1 MAFFEINVQL
11 ELRNYVKSLNT
22 IYFLYLINLMKTY
35 VTWIVV
41 ATIVLVLALVA
52 AATQVPIVTTN
63 AQNMTEGGA
72 AQNQTETTSM
82 TATNF
87 TAQKTAIST
96 VDTLPGHE
104 MHQAVVVLPQRTD
117 GKIWVGTLS
126 WSASKPVEVRL
137 LQNYDANVR
146 PDAVHGKPVTAPFA
160 QGESAISLLL
170 QTNGAGT
177 VPSYNAGSMN
187 FAASQVAFHT
197 LGGVPFTVTYTVD
210 AEAKSLTS

>member
-1 MAFFEINVQL
+1 MLTNFIYHNFLNINP
-11 ELRNYVKSLNT
+11 T
-22 IYFLYLINLMKTY
+22 MKTY
-35 VTWIVV
+35 VNWIVV
-41 ATIVLVLALVA
+41 AIAALVLALVP

-63 AQNMTEGGA
+63 AQNMTGAGA
-72 AQNQTETTSM
+72 AGQNQTGMTPETTSM

-87 TAQKTAIST
+87 TVQKTETSI
-96 VDTLPGHE
+96 VDALPGHE
-104 MHQAVVVLPQRTD
+104 GHQAVVVVPQRTD

-137 LQNYDANVR
+137 LQNYDANIK
-146 PDAVHGKPVTAPFA
+146 PDQAHGKPVTAPFA

-177 VPSYNAGSMN
+177 VPSYNAGSMD
-187 FAASQVAFHT
+187 FTASQVAFHT

>member
-1 MAFFEINVQL
+1 M
-11 ELRNYVKSLNT
+11 RNS
-22 IYFLYLINLMKTY
+22 FRKTDAR
-35 VTWIVV
+35 WIV
-41 ATIVLVLALVA
+41 AAITTVLVLALVA
-52 AATQVPIVTTN
+52 AATQVPTVTTN
-63 AQNMTEGGA
+63 AQIMTGGGGGA
-72 AQNQTETTSM
+72 AQNQTEMTSM
-82 TATNF
+82 TATTF

-96 VDTLPGHE
+96 VDSLPGHE
-104 MHQAVVVLPQRTD
+104 MHQAVIVLPQRSD
-117 GKIWVGTLS
+117 GMVWVGTLS
-126 WSASKPVEVRL
+126 WSSSKPVEVRL
-137 LQNYDANVR
+137 LQNYDESVT
-146 PDAVHGKPVTAPFA
+146 PDDAHGKPVTAPFA

>member
-1 MAFFEINVQL
+1 
-11 ELRNYVKSLNT
+11 
-22 IYFLYLINLMKTY
+22 MKTY

-41 ATIVLVLALVA
+41 ATTVLVLALVA
-52 AATQVPIVTTN
+52 AVTQVPIVTTN
-63 AQNMTEGGA
+63 AQLALPELNMTEGGA

-104 MHQAVVVLPQRTD
+104 MHQAVIVLPQRTD
-117 GKIWVGTLS
+117 GKVWVGTLS

-137 LQNYDANVR
+137 LQNYDANVK
-146 PDAVHGKPVTAPFA
+146 PDAAHGKPVTAPFA

-197 LGGVPFTVTYTVD
+197 LGGVPFSVTYTVD

>member
-1 MAFFEINVQL
+1 
-11 ELRNYVKSLNT
+11 
-22 IYFLYLINLMKTY
+22 MKTY
-35 VTWIVV
+35 VTWTLV
-41 ATIVLVLALVA
+41 ATTTVLVLALVA

-197 LGGVPFTVTYTVD
+197 LGGVPFSITYTVD

>member
-1 MAFFEINVQL
+1 MEKQTTHKRDV
-11 ELRNYVKSLNT
+11 RR
-22 IYFLYLINLMKTY
+22 
-35 VTWIVV
+35 IVA
-41 ATIVLVLALVA
+41 ATTTVLVLALVA
-52 AATQVPIVTTN
+52 AATQVPTVTTN
-63 AQNMTEGGA
+63 AQIMTGEGGAAQQIGGA
-72 AQNQTETTSM
+72 AQNQTEMTSM
-82 TATNF
+82 TATTF

-96 VDTLPGHE
+96 VDSLPGHQ
-104 MHQAVVVLPQRTD
+104 MHQAVIVLPQRSD
-117 GKIWVGTLS
+117 GMVWVGTLS
-126 WSASKPVEVRL
+126 WSSSKPVEVRL
-137 LQNYDANVR
+137 LQNYDESVT
-146 PDAVHGKPVTAPFA
+146 PDDAHGKPVTAPFA

>member
-1 MAFFEINVQL
+1 MKSCATSIVMA
-11 ELRNYVKSLNT
+11 T
-22 IYFLYLINLMKTY
+22 T
-35 VTWIVV
+35 T
-41 ATIVLVLALVA
+41 VLVLALVA

-63 AQNMTEGGA
+63 AQNMTAVGT
-72 AQNQTETTSM
+72 AQNQAETTSM

-96 VDTLPGHE
+96 VDALPGHE
-104 MHQAVVVLPQRTD
+104 MHQAVTVLPQRTD

-137 LQNYDANVR
+137 LQNYDANVK
-146 PDAVHGKPVTAPFA
+146 PDAAHGKPVTAPFG
-160 QGESAISLLL
+160 QGESAISLIL

-177 VPSYNAGSMN
+177 VPSYNAGSIN

-197 LGGVPFTVTYTVD
+197 LGGIPFTVTYTVD

>member
-1 MAFFEINVQL
+1 MQI
-11 ELRNYVKSLNT
+11 
-22 IYFLYLINLMKTY
+22 MKTH

-41 ATIVLVLALVA
+41 ATTTVLMLALVA
-52 AATQVPIVTTN
+52 AVTQVPIVTTN
-63 AQNMTEGGA
+63 AQNMTGGGA
-72 AQNQTETTSM
+72 AQNQTEMTSM

-96 VDTLPGHE
+96 VDTLSGHE
-104 MHQAVVVLPQRTD
+104 EHQAVVVLPQRTD
-117 GKIWVGTLS
+117 GKIWIGTLS

-137 LQNYDANVR
+137 LQNYDASVQ
-146 PDAVHGKPVTAPFA
+146 PDEAHGKPVTAPFA

-197 LGGVPFTVTYTVD
+197 LGGIPFTVTYTVD

>member
-1 MAFFEINVQL
+1 
-11 ELRNYVKSLNT
+11 
-22 IYFLYLINLMKTY
+22 MKTD
-35 VTWIVV
+35 VRRIV
-41 ATIVLVLALVA
+41 AAITTVLVLALVA

-104 MHQAVVVLPQRTD
+104 MHQAVIVLPQRTD
-117 GKIWVGTLS
+117 GMIWVGTLS

-137 LQNYDANVR
+137 LQNYDANVK
-146 PDAVHGKPVTAPFA
+146 PDAAHGKPVTAPFA

-197 LGGVPFTVTYTVD
+197 LGGVPFSVTYTVD

>member
-1 MAFFEINVQL
+1 
-11 ELRNYVKSLNT
+11 
-22 IYFLYLINLMKTY
+22 MKTD
-35 VTWIVV
+35 VRRIV
-41 ATIVLVLALVA
+41 AAITTVLVLALVA
-52 AATQVPIVTTN
+52 AAIQVPTITTN
-63 AQNMTEGGA
+63 AQNMTGGEEEGGAAQQTGGA

-87 TAQKTAIST
+87 TAQKTATST
-96 VDTLPGHE
+96 VDSLPGHE
-104 MHQAVVVLPQRTD
+104 MHQAVIVLPQRTD

-126 WSASKPVEVRL
+126 WSSSKPVEVRL
-137 LQNYDANVR
+137 LQNYDESVT
-146 PDAVHGKPVTAPFA
+146 PDEAHGKPVTAPFA

-177 VPSYNAGSMN
+177 VPSYNAGSMD

>member
-1 MAFFEINVQL
+1 M
-11 ELRNYVKSLNT
+11 
-22 IYFLYLINLMKTY
+22 MKTH
-35 VTWIVV
+35 VTWILV
-41 ATIVLVLALVA
+41 ATTVLVLALVA
-52 AATQVPIVTTN
+52 GVTQFPIVTTN
-63 AQNMTEGGA
+63 AQNMTSGGGA
-72 AQNQTETTSM
+72 AQNQTGMTPETTSM

-87 TAQKTAIST
+87 TAQKTATSI
-96 VDTLPGHE
+96 VDTLPGHQ
-104 MHQAVVVLPQRTD
+104 MHQAVVVVPQRTD

-137 LQNYDANVR
+137 LQNYDANVQ
-146 PDAVHGKPVTAPFA
+146 PDQAHGKPVTAPFA

-177 VPSYNAGSMN
+177 VPSYNAGSMD

-210 AEAKSLTS
+210 AQAKSLTS

>member
-1 MAFFEINVQL
+1 MQTTHKRDV
-11 ELRNYVKSLNT
+11 RR
-22 IYFLYLINLMKTY
+22 
-35 VTWIVV
+35 IVA
-41 ATIVLVLALVA
+41 ATTTTTVLVLALVA

-63 AQNMTEGGA
+63 AQNMTGEGAAQQQGEGGA

-82 TATNF
+82 TATTF
-87 TAQKTAIST
+87 TAQKTATSI
-96 VDTLPGHE
+96 VDSLPGHE
-104 MHQAVVVLPQRTD
+104 LHQAVIVLPQRTD
-117 GKIWVGTLS
+117 GMIWVGTLS
-126 WSASKPVEVRL
+126 WSSSKPVEVRL
-137 LQNYDANVR
+137 LQNYDESVT
-146 PDAVHGKPVTAPFA
+146 PDEAHGKPVTAPFA

>member
-1 MAFFEINVQL
+1 MFE
-11 ELRNYVKSLNT
+11 T
-22 IYFLYLINLMKTY
+22 IMKTY
-35 VTWIVV
+35 VAYTVV
-41 ATIVLVLALVA
+41 VTTTVLVLALVA
-52 AATQVPIVTTN
+52 AATQISIVTTN
-63 AQNMTEGGA
+63 AQNMTGGGA
-72 AQNQTETTSM
+72 ATTQNQTGATPETTSM
-82 TATNF
+82 TATHF
-87 TAQKTAIST
+87 TAQKTVTST
-96 VDTLPGHE
+96 VDTLPGHQ

-137 LQNYDANVR
+137 LQNYDANVK
-146 PDAVHGKPVTAPFA
+146 PDEAHGKPVTAPFA

-177 VPSYNAGSMN
+177 VPSYNAGSMD

>member
-1 MAFFEINVQL
+1 MQI
-11 ELRNYVKSLNT
+11 
-22 IYFLYLINLMKTY
+22 MKTH

-41 ATIVLVLALVA
+41 ATTTVLMLALVA

-63 AQNMTEGGA
+63 AQNMTGGGA
-72 AQNQTETTSM
+72 AQNQTEMTSM

-96 VDTLPGHE
+96 VDTLSGHE
-104 MHQAVVVLPQRTD
+104 EHQAVVVLPQRTD
-117 GKIWVGTLS
+117 GKIWIGILS

-137 LQNYDANVR
+137 LQNYDASVQ
-146 PDAVHGKPVTAPFA
+146 PDEAHGKPVTAPFA

-197 LGGVPFTVTYTVD
+197 LGGVPFTVTYTID
-210 AEAKSLTS
+210 AEAKSLTN

>member
-1 MAFFEINVQL
+1 
-11 ELRNYVKSLNT
+11 
-22 IYFLYLINLMKTY
+22 MKTH

-41 ATIVLVLALVA
+41 ETTTVLMLALVA
-52 AATQVPIVTTN
+52 ASTQVPIVTTN
-63 AQNMTEGGA
+63 AQNMTGGGA
-72 AQNQTETTSM
+72 AQNQTEMTSM

-87 TAQKTAIST
+87 PAQKTAIST
-96 VDTLPGHE
+96 VDTLSGHE
-104 MHQAVVVLPQRTD
+104 EHQAVVVLPQRTD

-137 LQNYDANVR
+137 LQNYDASVQ
-146 PDAVHGKPVTAPFA
+146 PDEAHGKPVTAPFA

-197 LGGVPFTVTYTVD
+197 LGGVPFTVTYTID
-210 AEAKSLTS
+210 AEAKSLTN